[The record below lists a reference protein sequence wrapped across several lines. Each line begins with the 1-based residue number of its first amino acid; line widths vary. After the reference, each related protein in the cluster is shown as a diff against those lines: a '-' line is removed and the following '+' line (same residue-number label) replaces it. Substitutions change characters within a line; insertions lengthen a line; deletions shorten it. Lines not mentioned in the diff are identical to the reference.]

1 MIISLIS
8 SVFLIIGIALLFGL
22 NPSQIADDLLNAISP
37 RDSLRDEVR
46 SIRGNRQKHGIFTV
60 LMNMKNSLAVS
71 GKAKQFA
78 LVFTLSLVLF
88 AVGCV
93 LAILINNPFLLPA
106 FSVAF
111 ALLPFFYT
119 ANALSVYDRKTK
131 EELENSPR
139 RTDTEL
145 LRNSI
150 TYALDTEVCVHKD
163 KCWLTSDYKTI
174 KNRNSVKAALVS

>member
-131 EELENSPR
+131 EELETALSIVTTSYIRSDDILAAVRENLVYIKSPVER
-139 RTDTEL
+139 SL
-145 LRNSI
+145 
-150 TYALDTEVCVHKD
+150 HGF
-163 KCWLTSDYKTI
+163 
-174 KNRNSVKAALVS
+174 